1 MKQTKNTLKR
11 INQIHPPRKKHATKD
26 KLGNDRN
33 RLWLKDGNT
42 TMLLTKGITS
52 SAAQVLQRMI
62 KTFLNAN
69 ELKTSLTF
77 LITK

>member
-1 MKQTKNTLKR
+1 MKQSKKTLKCT
-11 INQIHPPRKKHATKD
+11 NQVHPPRNKHATKD

-42 TMLLTKGITS
+42 TMLLTKDITY
-52 SAAQVLQRMI
+52 SAAQVLQRLT
-62 KTFLNAN
+62 KTFLDSNK
-69 ELKTSLTF
+69 LKTSLTF

>member
-1 MKQTKNTLKR
+1 MKKNQKTLKCT
-11 INQIHPPRKKHATKD
+11 NQVHPPRKKHMTKD

-42 TMLLTKGITS
+42 TMLLTKGITR
-52 SAAQVLQRMI
+52 SAAQVLQRLL
-62 KTFLNAN
+62 KTFLDSN